1 MKKLPVKHP
10 TVSARL
16 GRFIFHAAAARGVP
30 APQLIQATGFDPS
43 ICDDPDARIP
53 LALEM
58 RLWDTAAELGKDADF
73 GLHAAEAIRPGA
85 FDVLD
90 YAVRTAP
97 NLGEALKRI
106 VRYNRLVHDIAEFR
120 VVEHMD
126 TVCIEH
132 RFSAV
137 GIRPCRH
144 ASEFTLASLLVI
156 GGQMTGVA
164 LHPLAV
170 AFAHAQPE
178 QTNEHRR
185 LFGLPP
191 QFGAAVSSL
200 TLPRTILDQP
210 VSGADAGLSRIVTA
224 HAEQLLAAC
233 ATPDIVGSVHSLLA
247 ANMSNG
253 PMKLSEVAQQ
263 LHLGERSLQR
273 RLESGGT
280 SFIRLVDEV
289 RKELALRYIDDQHL
303 ALGEI
308 AYLLGFAEPSPFHRA
323 FKRWTGITPAA
334 ARRVSAKLGER

>member
-1 MKKLPVKHP
+1 MPAKTP
-10 TVSARL
+10 TVSARIGL
-16 GRFIFHAAAARGVP
+16 FILHAAAAMGVP

-58 RLWDTAAELGKDADF
+58 RLWDTAAELGEDADF

-106 VRYNRLVHDIAEFR
+106 VRYNRLVHDLAEFH
-120 VVEHMD
+120 VIEHMD

-132 RFSAV
+132 RFNAV

-144 ASEFTLASLLVI
+144 ASEFTLASLRVI
-156 GGQMTGVA
+156 GEQMTGAA
-164 LHPLAV
+164 LRPLAV
-170 AFAHAQPE
+170 AFAHAQPG
-178 QTNEHRR
+178 QTNEHLRI
-185 LFGLPP
+185 FGVLP
-191 QFGAAVSSL
+191 QFGARASSL
-200 TLPRTILDQP
+200 TLPRAILDQP

-233 ATPDIVGSVHSLLA
+233 AMPDIVGCVRKLLS
-247 ANMSNG
+247 ANMTNG
-253 PMKLSEVAQQ
+253 PMTLGEVSRQ

-273 RLESGGT
+273 HLESKGA
-280 SFIRLVDEV
+280 SFTRLVNEV
-289 RKELALRYIDDQHL
+289 RKELALSYIADPHL
-303 ALGEI
+303 ALGEV

-334 ARRVSAKLGER
+334 ARRASEKT